1 MKLMSL
7 LGCLLL
13 LSAIGVQASES
24 GNGTADA
31 RSAGPSKDAFDDIF
45 KAKPRLPL
53 GNLLAY
59 PRVAASPRP
68 ECSRYHDQASCE
80 ATNWCVWE
88 GTECVDGIPPAA
100 ENAQ

>member
-1 MKLMSL
+1 MKIMSL
-7 LGCLLL
+7 SGCLLL
-13 LSAIGVQASES
+13 LFALGVHANES
-24 GNGTADA
+24 GNGAADA
-31 RSAGPSKDAFDDIF
+31 IGATASKNAFDDVF
-45 KAKPRLPL
+45 KAKPKAPL
-53 GNLLAY
+53 ENLLAY
-59 PRVAASPRP
+59 PRTAASPRP